1 MSVPRQSCSAV
12 RFRSYR
18 PRAES
23 PAANL
28 PEEFHS
34 AMSEVTRPPSPPA
47 NLQSWLPRT
56 LVIAL
61 VLSLASAIIGC
72 TMVIPPRETMAGSG
86 TGTGDQTLVDEPI
99 PVHVLRVL
107 SGDTI
112 EVDLNGQPVL
122 VRYLF
127 TDSPDPGEELYN
139 EATKLNQ
146 LLVGN
151 ADVLLVAGD
160 TDRDDDGRL
169 LRYVLTGDDLLVN
182 AQMIAEGMARYQP
195 VSNTSLHHTAMA
207 EAETAARE
215 LGIGVWR

>member
-1 MSVPRQSCSAV
+1 M
-12 RFRSYR
+12 
-18 PRAES
+18 
-23 PAANL
+23 
-28 PEEFHS
+28 
-34 AMSEVTRPPSPPA
+34 
-47 NLQSWLPRT
+47 
-56 LVIAL
+56 
-61 VLSLASAIIGC
+61 VLFMTSTIIGC
-72 TMVIPPRETMAGSG
+72 TMIIPPREAVTTSEAGPAAATMNP
-86 TGTGDQTLVDEPI
+86 EPEVSASVTI
-99 PVHVLRVL
+99 SAHVLRVL

-112 EVDLNGQPVL
+112 EVALNGQPVL

-160 TDRDDDGRL
+160 TIQDEDGRL
-169 LRYVLTGDDLLVN
+169 LHYVLTGDGLLVN
-182 AQMIAEGMARYQP
+182 EQMIVEGMARYEP
-195 VSNTSLHHTAMA
+195 KSDTSLHHAAMA

>member
-1 MSVPRQSCSAV
+1 MSVPHQSCSAV
-12 RFRSYR
+12 RFRSDR

-23 PAANL
+23 SASNL
-28 PEEFHS
+28 PEESDS

-47 NLQSWLPRT
+47 NLQSWWPRM
-56 LVIAL
+56 LAAAL
-61 VLSLASAIIGC
+61 VLSLASTIIGC
-72 TMVIPPRETMAGSG
+72 TMVIPPREIITGSETDNG
-86 TGTGDQTLVDEPI
+86 GHKPL

-169 LRYVLTGDDLLVN
+169 LRYVLTGDGLLVN
-182 AQMIAEGMARYQP
+182 AQMIVEGMARYQP
-195 VSNTSLHHTAMA
+195 VSDTSLHHTAMA
-207 EAETAARE
+207 EAETTARE